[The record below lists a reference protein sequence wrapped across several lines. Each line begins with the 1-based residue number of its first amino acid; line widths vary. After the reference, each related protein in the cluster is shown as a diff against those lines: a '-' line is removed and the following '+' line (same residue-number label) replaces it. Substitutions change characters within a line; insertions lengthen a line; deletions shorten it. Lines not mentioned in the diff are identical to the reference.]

1 MGRDHNDLI
10 NIKKQVDIQ
19 RTLGLK
25 AMTAERV
32 GVLGGIAVGSLQEFL
47 QYARLGEQP
56 GIPLIL
62 MTFWQAM
69 RPQSV
74 SCREDAKKCF
84 EEYGDEATHRL
95 LVDILYNTKRWPE
108 DFVPI
113 SSPNQLSAKAR
124 KENSG

>member
-1 MGRDHNDLI
+1 MGRDRNDLI
-10 NIKKQVDIQ
+10 NMKKQVDVP

-32 GVLGGIAVGSLQEFL
+32 GVLGGLPLEACRNFSSMPSWENNK
-47 QYARLGEQP
+47 
-56 GIPLIL
+56 GIPLIIL
-62 MTFWQAM
+62 TFWQAM

>member
-56 GIPLIL
+56 GDTPDIKDLL
-62 MTFWQAM
+62 A
-69 RPQSV
+69 
-74 SCREDAKKCF
+74 DH
-84 EEYGDEATHRL
+84 EAAIRFL
-95 LVDILYNTKRWPE
+95 P
-108 DFVPI
+108 
-113 SSPNQLSAKAR
+113 
-124 KENSG
+124 